1 MARPLLFQSLLF
13 CSLAVY
19 AQDGFEAASIHPT
32 KESVTNERDGI
43 ISASHGTL
51 RLHDVTLKSCI
62 HYAYGV
68 STAQIVGGTNLSG
81 ERYDILATAGRDLGD
96 AELRRMLQGLLAER
110 FHLTLHHEQREMR
123 GYVLSAAPG
132 GVKDSA
138 AIHAAA
144 AEGEP
149 THQNSE
155 IGFTARNFSMK
166 DLAAYLASPLDGPVA
181 DQTGLTGRYDISV
194 DFRRYVNTGP
204 TTQEERPSVMSVLN
218 AALKGELRLQ
228 LAVKKGM
235 YDVVVVDH
243 VEAPSG
249 N

>member
-1 MARPLLFQSLLF
+1 MARLLLFLSLLL
-13 CSLAVY
+13 CSFAAY
-19 AQDGFEAASIHPT
+19 AQDGFEAASIHLT
-32 KESVTNERDGI
+32 KESVPNERDGTF
-43 ISASHGTL
+43 SASHGTL

-96 AELRRMLQGLLAER
+96 AELRHMLQGLLAER

-123 GYVLSAAPG
+123 GYLLSVAPG

-138 AIHAAA
+138 AMHAAA

-149 THQNSE
+149 AHQNSE

-181 DQTGLTGRYDISV
+181 DETGLTGRYDIAV
-194 DFRRYVNTGP
+194 DFRRYVYTGP
-204 TTQEERPSVMSVLN
+204 TAQEERPSVMSVLN
-218 AALKGELRLQ
+218 NALKGELGLQ
-228 LAVKKGM
+228 LAAKKGM
-235 YDVVVVDH
+235 YDVVVIDH

>member
-1 MARPLLFQSLLF
+1 MTRLIFFLVF
-13 CSLAVY
+13 CSFVAY
-19 AQDGFEAASIHPT
+19 AQDGFEAASIHPS
-32 KESVTNERDGI
+32 KESIPNERDGS
-43 ISASHGTL
+43 ISAEHGTL

-123 GYVLSAAPG
+123 GYLLSVAPD
-132 GVKDSA
+132 GVKDSE
-138 AIHAAA
+138 AIHVAA

-155 IGFTARNFSMK
+155 IGFTARNFTMK
-166 DLAAYLASPLDGPVA
+166 DLATYLASPLDGPVA
-181 DQTGLTGRYDISV
+181 DETGLTGRYDIAV

-204 TTQEERPSVMSVLN
+204 TTQEERPSVMSVLS
-218 AALKGELRLQ
+218 AALKGELGLQ
-228 LAVKKGM
+228 LVAKKGM
-235 YDVVVVDH
+235 YDVVVIDH

>member
-1 MARPLLFQSLLF
+1 MARLFLFLSLLF
-13 CSLAVY
+13 CSFATY

-32 KESVTNERDGI
+32 KESVPNERDGF
-43 ISASHGTL
+43 ISAAHGTL
-51 RLHDVTLKSCI
+51 RMHDVTLKSCI

-68 STAQIVGGTNLSG
+68 STAQIVGDTNLSG

-123 GYVLSAAPG
+123 GYLLSVAPG

-155 IGFTARNFSMK
+155 IGFTARNFTMK
-166 DLAAYLASPLDGPVA
+166 DLAVYLASPLEGPVA
-181 DQTGLTGRYDISV
+181 DETRLSGRYDISV

-218 AALKGELRLQ
+218 PALKGELGLQ
-228 LAVKKGM
+228 LAAKKGM

-243 VEAPSG
+243 GEAPSG

>member
-1 MARPLLFQSLLF
+1 MARLLLPLSLVL
-13 CSLAVY
+13 CSLAAY

-32 KESVTNERDGI
+32 KESVPNERDGS
-43 ISASHGTL
+43 ISAEHGTL

-62 HYAYGV
+62 HYAYGI
-68 STAQIVGGTNLSG
+68 SAAQIVGGTNLSG

-110 FHLTLHHEQREMR
+110 YHLTLHHEQREMR
-123 GYVLSAAPG
+123 GYLLSVAPG
-132 GVKDSA
+132 GVKASA
-138 AIHAAA
+138 AIHAPA

-181 DQTGLTGRYDISV
+181 DETGLTGRYDISV

-204 TTQEERPSVMSVLN
+204 T
-218 AALKGELRLQ
+218 
-228 LAVKKGM
+228 
-235 YDVVVVDH
+235 
-243 VEAPSG
+243 
-249 N
+249 